1 MAPKAEVTQSRA
13 AAMIKKYGII
23 LVLLLM
29 VIGLSIFQP
38 AFRTVPNFINILN
51 QTAIF
56 GIMAVGLTF
65 VIISGGIDLSVGS
78 VLAFS
83 GVIMG
88 AMSQVEGAMN
98 PIWPN
103 IGPFPFILCLIAAL
117 ALGSTCG
124 AVSGTLISRVRIP
137 PFIATL
143 GMMVVARGLAL
154 IVTEGRPVSSLNPG
168 FNMIGSRVFN
178 NTVPVPVLIYLGVI
192 IAGWILLNNTK
203 FGKSVYALGSNRAA
217 AEISGI
223 NVKATLT
230 KVYLL
235 SGFLAG
241 LAAIVFSARTLSAH
255 PNAATGFELTAIAA
269 TTIGGTSHSGGIGTM
284 WGAVVG
290 ALVLAVLRNGLT
302 LLGVPVSWHGLTEG
316 VIIVVAV
323 GIDMRKN
330 MVKK

>member
-1 MAPKAEVTQSRA
+1 MSSNIQTTQARVSA
-13 AAMIKKYGII
+13 LVKKYGII
-23 LVLLLM
+23 LVLFLM
-29 VIGLSIFQP
+29 IIGLSITQP
-38 AFRTVPNFINILN
+38 VFLTAANLINILN

-88 AMSQVEGAMN
+88 AMSQVDTAAN
-98 PIWPN
+98 PIWAY
-103 IGPFPFILCLIAAL
+103 IGPFPFIICLLAAMAVGSGCGGVSGSLIAK
-117 ALGSTCG
+117 T
-124 AVSGTLISRVRIP
+124 RIP

-143 GMMVVARGLAL
+143 GMMTVARGLAL
-154 IVTEGRPVSSLNPG
+154 IVTGGRPVSSLNPG
-168 FNMIGSRVFN
+168 FNVIGSRIFN
-178 NTVPVPVLIYLGVI
+178 NTVPVPVLIYLVVI
-192 IAGWILLNNTK
+192 IVGWILLNNTK

-223 NVKATLT
+223 NVKATLI
-230 KVYLL
+230 KVYML
-235 SGFLAG
+235 SGFLAA

-255 PNAATGFELTAIAA
+255 PGAGTGYELTAIAA

-302 LLGVPVSWHGLTEG
+302 LLGVHAHWQGVTEG

-323 GIDMRKN
+323 VIDMRKN

>member
-1 MAPKAEVTQSRA
+1 MATNMEGTRHQA
-13 AAMIKKYGII
+13 AAIVKKYGII

-38 AFRTVPNFINILN
+38 AFRSTANIINILN
-51 QTAIF
+51 HTAIF

-88 AMSQVEGAMN
+88 AMSQTAMAST
-98 PIWPN
+98 PIWEA
-103 IGPFPFILCLIAAL
+103 IGPFPFIIAL
-117 ALGSTCG
+117 AACLAVGSSCG
-124 AVSGTLISRVRIP
+124 AVSGSLIAQTRIP

-143 GMMVVARGLAL
+143 GMMTVARGLAL
-154 IVTEGRPVSSLNPG
+154 IVTGGRPVSQLDPG
-168 FNMIGSRVFN
+168 FSAIGSRIMN
-178 NTVPVPVLIYLGVI
+178 NTIPVPVIIYLVVI
-192 IAGWILLNNTK
+192 ALAWILLNNTK

-223 NVKATLT
+223 NVKATLI
-230 KVYLL
+230 KVYMLA
-235 SGFLAG
+235 GFLAG

-255 PNAATGFELTAIAA
+255 PGAGTGYELTAIAA

-302 LLGVPVSWHGLTEG
+302 LIGIHAHWQGVIEG
-316 VIIVVAV
+316 AIIVVAV
-323 GIDMRKN
+323 VIDMRKN
-330 MVKK
+330 QVKK

>member
-1 MAPKAEVTQSRA
+1 MAPKAEATHNRA
-13 AAMIKKYGII
+13 AAIIKKYGII

-38 AFRTVPNFINILN
+38 AFRTMPNVVNILN

-78 VLAFS
+78 ILAFS

-88 AMSQVEGAMN
+88 SMSQVEGAMN

-103 IGPFPFILCLIAAL
+103 IGPFPFLLCLLAAL
-117 ALGSTCG
+117 AIGTSCG
-124 AVSGTLISRVRIP
+124 AVSGSLISRARIP

-154 IVTEGRPVSSLNPG
+154 VVTGGRPVSGLNPG
-168 FNMIGSRVFN
+168 FAVIGSRIFN
-178 NTVPVPVLIYLGVI
+178 NNIPVPVIIYICVI
-192 IAGWILLNNTK
+192 AAGWILLNNTK

-217 AEISGI
+217 AEVSGI

-230 KVYLL
+230 KVYML
-235 SGFLAG
+235 SGFLAA

-255 PNAATGFELTAIAA
+255 PGAATGFELTAIAA

-290 ALVLAVLRNGLT
+290 ALILAVLRNGLT
-302 LLGVPVSWHGLTEG
+302 LLGVHPHWQGITEG

-323 GIDMRKN
+323 VIDMRKN
-330 MVKK
+330 AVKK